1 MDLLEHPF
9 SEVRVYTPEPIDS
22 DVKLPAC
29 AKNVV
34 VKAPVSNAVW
44 EQFVLPAVHGGK
56 NVLLCPSYVMPVLAT
71 CPTFL
76 IHHGSYEG
84 YPGSFSWWAL
94 NKARAIY
101 TASAWRAS
109 VVSTVSECSK
119 RDMVRFYGLKPEKIH
134 VIPEGVDTN
143 LFRPIRDREQLS
155 GFRRRTFGLDVPFIV
170 YVGKPTER
178 RNLTP
183 FIRAFA
189 RLKEQKKIPHKL
201 LLAGTSLP
209 GNSPYQQVI
218 SECGLNDEVVA
229 LGYVNHDDMV
239 LTYNAADLLAYPSS
253 YEGFGMPVLEAMA
266 CGTPVLALD
275 NTVPAEFAQ
284 GVALL
289 MKDANVD
296 TLASGIETA
305 LSDPALR
312 ERIAVEGPRQA
323 AAYDWRLVTRRYLDL
338 IAPLAVG

>member
-1 MDLLEHPF
+1 MDQLEHPF
-9 SEVRVYTPEPIDS
+9 SEVRVYTPQPIDS

-34 VKAPVSNAVW
+34 LTAPVSNAVW
-44 EQFVLPAVHGGK
+44 EQFVLPAAHGGK
-56 NVLLCPSYVMPVLAT
+56 NVLLCPSYVLPVLAT
-71 CPTFL
+71 CPTVL

-84 YPGSFSWWAL
+84 YPGSFSWWAV
-94 NKARAIY
+94 NKARAVY

-109 VVSTVSECSK
+109 IVSTVSECSK
-119 RDMVRFYGLKPEKIH
+119 RDMVRFYGLKPERIH
-134 VIPEGVDTN
+134 VISEGVDTD
-143 LFRPIRDREQLS
+143 LFRPMRDPHRLS
-155 GFRRRTFGLDVPFIV
+155 DFRRQTFGTDVPFIV

-189 RLKEQKKIPHKL
+189 QLKKQKKIPHKL

-209 GNSPYQQVI
+209 GNAPYQKVI
-218 SECGLNDEVVA
+218 SECGLKDEVVA

-289 MKDANVD
+289 VKDANAD
-296 TLASGIETA
+296 TLVKGIETA
-305 LSDPALR
+305 LSDQALR
-312 ERIAVEGPRQA
+312 ECIAVKGPQRA
-323 AAYDWRLVTRRYLDL
+323 AAYDWRLVTKRYLDL
-338 IAPLAVG
+338 IKPLVGG